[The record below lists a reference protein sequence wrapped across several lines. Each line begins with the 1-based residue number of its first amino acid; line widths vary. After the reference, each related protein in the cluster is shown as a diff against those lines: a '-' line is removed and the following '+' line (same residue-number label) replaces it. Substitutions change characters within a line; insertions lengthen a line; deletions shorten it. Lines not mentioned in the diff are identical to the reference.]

1 MIKVNFS
8 WQTMALYQ
16 VILLV
21 LNYGM
26 VAIVAGQA
34 EVDKDVEVISGKP
47 EDHPLDAKI
56 IGNYPNDIYAPPVSF
71 K

>member
-1 MIKVNFS
+1 M
-8 WQTMALYQ
+8 
-16 VILLV
+16 
-21 LNYGM
+21 
-26 VAIVAGQA
+26 AGQG

-47 EDHPLDAKI
+47 DGHPLDAKI